1 MSPSSPV
8 ITGHTFVTAGYGTLE
23 TPNVGYNSG
32 PDWDAAP
39 LNYVSSAVSS
49 DKTFAVAYCPASTTI
64 TCNMGAFNAKVNAYW
79 FDPTAGSFPGTL
91 VSGSP
96 FTNSGS
102 RSFTTP
108 GNNSAGD
115 PDWILYFTT
124 NIPRQP
130 RRLPARTGSGKNK
143 PKGRSWLKVSP
154 FPE

>member
-1 MSPSSPV
+1 MTV
-8 ITGHTFVTAGYGTLE
+8 ITGHTFVTAGYGTLQ

-64 TCNMGAFNAKVNAYW
+64 TCNMAAFNAKVNAYW

-102 RSFTTP
+102 QSFTNSGQQLGRRSGLDPVLHDQHPHHNRDGCRHGQVP
-108 GNNSAGD
+108 GRIS
-115 PDWILYFTT
+115 
-124 NIPRQP
+124 
-130 RRLPARTGSGKNK
+130 
-143 PKGRSWLKVSP
+143 
-154 FPE
+154 